1 MFSNRFD
8 VLCQKLKK
16 LKNIILMHF
25 QTKNTLNRTTITT
38 VFNTNS
44 SNVSRK
50 MTTIIALRHVN
61 HKR

>member
-16 LKNIILMHF
+16 LKTIILMYF
-25 QTKNTLNRTTITT
+25 QTKSTLNRTTITT

-44 SNVSRK
+44 SNVSQK